1 MILLDLMGGVALLLW
16 GLHMVHTGIVRAF
29 GSDLRRM
36 LAIGLGNRYY
46 AFLAG
51 LLVTLLLQ
59 SSTAT
64 GLMTATFAASGTVGL
79 VPALAVMLGANTGTA
94 LIVQL
99 LSFNM
104 SAVAPLFFVVGLIAF
119 KRGGRTRTR
128 DLGRAAIGAGL
139 MLLSLHILLDTL
151 APAEDAPAVRGLI
164 ALITKEPF
172 LSVAIGAALAFA
184 AHSSVAVV
192 LLVMSLAFSHFVTP
206 EAALALVLGAN
217 LGSAITPML
226 EGGRVGDPSSRRVPL
241 GNLLMRSAG
250 CALAL
255 PFLHP
260 IADGLLHIE
269 PNASR
274 MTADFHLAFNAAIAL
289 VFIFPLN
296 RMAAWLTQL
305 LPEGKKPDDPALPVY
320 LDEASLSM
328 PSVALAC
335 AARETLHMGDVVETM
350 LSQSMAALMSN
361 DRKLVAA
368 ISRMDNVVDR
378 LDEAVKLYV
387 TRLTRDS
394 LEELDGLRAMEIVS
408 FSINLEHIGDIIDKN
423 LMELASK
430 KIKRQLA
437 FSPEGAAEL
446 AAFHQEVLEN
456 LKLAFG
462 VFMSGDVKIARQ
474 LIAEKTKL
482 RNAELAA
489 SESHLARL
497 REGRPES
504 IESSSLHL
512 DILRDLKRIHSHIC
526 SAAYPVLE
534 RAGELQPNRLKPAA
548 EPSPATAAPID

>member
-1 MILLDLMGGVALLLW
+1 MGGVALLLW
-16 GLHMVHTGIVRAF
+16 GLHMVHSGIVRAF
-29 GSDLRRM
+29 GSDLRRV
-36 LAIGLGNRYY
+36 LSIGLRNRYF

-51 LLVTLLLQ
+51 AFVTLLLQ

-64 GLMTATFAASGTVGL
+64 ALMTATFAAGGAVGL
-79 VPALAVMLGANTGTA
+79 VPALAITLGANVGTA

-104 SAVAPLFFVVGLIAF
+104 SAVAPVLFIVGLIAF

-128 DLGRAAIGAGL
+128 DLGRAVIGAGL

-151 APAEDAPAVRGLI
+151 APAEQAPAVRSLL
-164 ALITKEPF
+164 ALITKEPV
-172 LSVAIGAALAFA
+172 LSAIIGASLTFA

-192 LLVMSLAFSHFVTP
+192 LLVMSLAYSNFVTP
-206 EAALALVLGAN
+206 AAALALVVGAN

-226 EGGRVGDPSSRRVPL
+226 EGGRAGDPASRRLPL
-241 GNLLMRSAG
+241 GNLIMRAAG
-250 CALAL
+250 CAVVL
-255 PFLHP
+255 PFLQP
-260 IADGLLHIE
+260 IAAGLLHVE
-269 PNASR
+269 PNPSR
-274 MTADFHLAFNAAIAL
+274 MAADFHLAFNAAIAF
-289 VFIFPLN
+289 VFIFPLDWVAFSLI
-296 RMAAWLTQL
+296 RL
-305 LPEGKKPDDPALPVY
+305 LPEQKKPRDPSLPIY

-328 PSVALAC
+328 PPVALAC

-350 LSQSMAALMSN
+350 LRQSMTALMSD
-361 DRKLVAA
+361 DRKLVAQ
-368 ISRMDNVVDR
+368 IGRMDNTVDR

-394 LEELDGLRAMEIVS
+394 LEESDGHRAMEIIS

-430 KIKRQLA
+430 KIKRRLT
-437 FSPEGAAEL
+437 FSAEGAAEL
-446 AAFHQEVLEN
+446 ATFHREVLEN

-462 VFMSGDVKIARQ
+462 VFMSGDVKTARQ

-482 RNAELAA
+482 RNAELLAA
-489 SESHLARL
+489 EHHLARL

-526 SAAYPVLE
+526 SVAYPVLE
-534 RAGELQPNRLKPAA
+534 RAGELQPNRLKTA
-548 EPSPATAAPID
+548 EASPAIVPDG

>member
-16 GLHMVHTGIVRAF
+16 GLHMVHSGIVRAF
-29 GSDLRRM
+29 GSDLRRI
-36 LAIGLGNRYY
+36 LAIGLSNRYY
-46 AFLAG
+46 ALLAG
-51 LLVTLLLQ
+51 MLVTLLLQ

-64 GLMTATFAASGTVGL
+64 GLMTAAFASSGTVGL
-79 VPALAVMLGANTGTA
+79 VPALAVMLGANVGTA

-104 SAVAPLFFVVGLIAF
+104 SAVAPLFFVAGLIAF
-119 KRGGRTRTR
+119 KRGKRTRTR
-128 DLGRAAIGAGL
+128 DLGRAVIGVGL
-139 MLLSLHILLDTL
+139 MLLSLHILLGTL
-151 APAEDAPAVRGLI
+151 APAEDAPAARSLI
-164 ALITKEPF
+164 ALITKEPL
-172 LSVAIGAALAFA
+172 LSAAIGAALAYA

-192 LLVMSLAFSHFVTP
+192 LLVMSLAFSQFIAP
-206 EAALALVLGAN
+206 EAALALTVGAN
-217 LGSAITPML
+217 LGSAITPMV
-226 EGGRVGDPSSRRVPL
+226 EGGRPGDPASRRVPL
-241 GNLLMRSAG
+241 GNLLMRAAG
-250 CALAL
+250 CALVL
-255 PFLHP
+255 PFLHE
-260 IADGLLHIE
+260 IVAELLRIE
-269 PNASR
+269 SNPSR

-289 VFIFPLN
+289 VFIFPLD
-296 RMAAWLTQL
+296 RAASWLVRL
-305 LPEGKKPDDPALPVY
+305 LPASKKPSDPALPVY
-320 LDEASLSM
+320 LDEASLAM

-335 AARETLHMGDVVETM
+335 AARETLRMGDVVETM

-368 ISRMDNVVDR
+368 ISRMDNIADR

-394 LEELDGLRAMEIVS
+394 LDEADGQRAMEIVS

-430 KIKRQLA
+430 KIKRQLT
-437 FSPEGAAEL
+437 FSAEGAAEL

-482 RNAELAA
+482 RNAELVAA
-489 SESHLARL
+489 ESHLARL

-534 RAGELQPNRLKPAA
+534 RAGELQPSRLKTAA
-548 EPSPATAAPID
+548 EPSAAIASD